1 MILFMKGGKVMEEL
15 IKVVSNVGF
24 PIAVAVYLLIRS
36 EKRMEVLT
44 ESITNLT
51 TAVDKLNKEINKVKK

>member
-1 MILFMKGGKVMEEL
+1 MEEF
-15 IKVVSNVGF
+15 IKVISNVGF

-51 TAVDKLNKEINKVKK
+51 TAVDKLNKEITKLKK

>member
-1 MILFMKGGKVMEEL
+1 MKGGNVMEEF
-15 IKVVSNVGF
+15 IKVISNVGF

>member
-1 MILFMKGGKVMEEL
+1 MEEF
-15 IKVVSNVGF
+15 IKVISNVGF

>member
-1 MILFMKGGKVMEEL
+1 MEEL

>member
-1 MILFMKGGKVMEEL
+1 MKGGSVMEEF
-15 IKVVSNVGF
+15 IKVISNVGF

>member
-1 MILFMKGGKVMEEL
+1 MEEF
-15 IKVVSNVGF
+15 IKVISNVGF

-51 TAVDKLNKEINKVKK
+51 TAVDKLNKEINKVKKWSK

>member
-1 MILFMKGGKVMEEL
+1 MKGGKVMEEFMT
-15 IKVVSNVGF
+15 VVSNVGF

-36 EKRMEVLT
+36 EKKMEVLT

-51 TAVDKLNKEINKVKK
+51 LAVDKLNKEITKLKK